1 MCLSHLFCSLIE
13 IPRRVMRNKE
23 GVSEEDVEEMIAGK
37 LFRAIHIIV
46 QCVNCVNCTLC
57 ICAIY
62 ESNFVLK
69 RISCDQEISNNLV
82 SFFIKNITLWKSIL
96 PPGSFLQ
103 IVILKP
109 LSVGIPRGMFSN
121 MQEGWKAKRIKQI
134 KRKQTQEIVHNP
146 QRNDQNGFNQ
156 L

>member
-46 QCVNCVNCTLC
+46 QCVMCCAH
-57 ICAIY
+57 CAIY

-82 SFFIKNITLWKSIL
+82 FFFIKNTALWKSIL

-134 KRKQTQEIVHNP
+134 KRKQTQENVHN
-146 QRNDQNGFNQ
+146 Q
-156 L
+156 

>member
-46 QCVNCVNCTLC
+46 QFVMC
-57 ICAIY
+57 IAHRAIY

-69 RISCDQEISNNLV
+69 RISCDQEISNNRV
-82 SFFIKNITLWKSIL
+82 FFFIKNITLWKSIL

-109 LSVGIPRGMFSN
+109 LSCGIPRGMFSN